1 MKFLKFPRIPFEF
14 VAKSLGNSRT
24 GLEVELEV
32 QVRRWAE
39 AGIA

>member
-1 MKFLKFPRIPFEF
+1 MPEIPTNSLEF
-14 VAKSLGNSRT
+14 VAKSFGNSRT